1 LSIYLVIPLLLI
13 AGVLQASVVPHLA
26 LWGVFPDLPAL
37 VVVSWSLLEGTRQG
51 VVWGF
56 IAGLFVD
63 LFSGAPFGAATLS
76 LMAVGALSGLGQA
89 TVFRTHVTLPL
100 IVMFLATLVYDL
112 LFLLIVQIAGTPVAW
127 LESLMRIILPSA
139 ALNTVLV
146 PLVYL
151 VMRGLHTWLVR
162 EEMEW

>member
-1 LSIYLVIPLLLI
+1 MSIYLVIPLLLI
-13 AGVLQASVVPHLA
+13 VGILQAAVIPHLA
-26 LWGVFPDLPAL
+26 LWGVFADLPAL

-56 IAGLFVD
+56 IAGLIVD

-89 TVFRTHVTLPL
+89 AVFRTHVALPL
-100 IVMFLATLVYDL
+100 LAMFLATLVYDL
-112 LFLLIVQIAGTPVAW
+112 LFLLVVQIAGTPVAW
-127 LESLMRIILPSA
+127 LDSLARIVLPSA
-139 ALNTVLV
+139 VLNTVLMPV
-146 PLVYL
+146 VYL
-151 VMRGLHTWLVR
+151 IMRGLHTWLVR